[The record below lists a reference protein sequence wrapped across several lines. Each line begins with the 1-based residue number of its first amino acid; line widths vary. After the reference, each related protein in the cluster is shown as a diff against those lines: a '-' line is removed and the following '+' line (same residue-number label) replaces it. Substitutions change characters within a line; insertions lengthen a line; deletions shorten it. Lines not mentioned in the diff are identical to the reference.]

1 MRVPPQAKPR
11 CSPCTLSPVALLPTG
26 LIPYSPTMDITDGK
40 SNEPPSNAE
49 AGQTIERLYQRRDHV
64 PASGPR
70 AINSRSF
77 QSVAAVLSTAR
88 ELFAVVSKTDLRSL
102 SNKELRLLI
111 AATDQF
117 MQYLQR
123 LILEASEELFH
134 RLSARELDEKHV
146 GTAVHL
152 LTDTLQLSV
161 AETCL
166 LNKLA
171 RPP

>member
-1 MRVPPQAKPR
+1 M
-11 CSPCTLSPVALLPTG
+11 
-26 LIPYSPTMDITDGK
+26 
-40 SNEPPSNAE
+40 
-49 AGQTIERLYQRRDHV
+49 
-64 PASGPR
+64 
-70 AINSRSF
+70 
-77 QSVAAVLSTAR
+77 
-88 ELFAVVSKTDLRSL
+88 VSKTDPRSL

>member
-1 MRVPPQAKPR
+1 M
-11 CSPCTLSPVALLPTG
+11 
-26 LIPYSPTMDITDGK
+26 
-40 SNEPPSNAE
+40 
-49 AGQTIERLYQRRDHV
+49 
-64 PASGPR
+64 
-70 AINSRSF
+70 
-77 QSVAAVLSTAR
+77 
-88 ELFAVVSKTDLRSL
+88 VSKTDLRSL
-102 SNKELRLLI
+102 SYKELRLLI

-117 MQYLQR
+117 RQYLQS

>member
-1 MRVPPQAKPR
+1 M
-11 CSPCTLSPVALLPTG
+11 
-26 LIPYSPTMDITDGK
+26 
-40 SNEPPSNAE
+40 
-49 AGQTIERLYQRRDHV
+49 
-64 PASGPR
+64 
-70 AINSRSF
+70 
-77 QSVAAVLSTAR
+77 
-88 ELFAVVSKTDLRSL
+88 
-102 SNKELRLLI
+102 
-111 AATDQF
+111 
-117 MQYLQR
+117 
-123 LILEASEELFH
+123 EASEELFH

>member
-1 MRVPPQAKPR
+1 M
-11 CSPCTLSPVALLPTG
+11 
-26 LIPYSPTMDITDGK
+26 
-40 SNEPPSNAE
+40 
-49 AGQTIERLYQRRDHV
+49 
-64 PASGPR
+64 
-70 AINSRSF
+70 
-77 QSVAAVLSTAR
+77 
-88 ELFAVVSKTDLRSL
+88 VSKTDLRSL

>member
-1 MRVPPQAKPR
+1 M
-11 CSPCTLSPVALLPTG
+11 
-26 LIPYSPTMDITDGK
+26 
-40 SNEPPSNAE
+40 
-49 AGQTIERLYQRRDHV
+49 
-64 PASGPR
+64 
-70 AINSRSF
+70 
-77 QSVAAVLSTAR
+77 
-88 ELFAVVSKTDLRSL
+88 VSKTDLRSL

-166 LNKLA
+166 LKKLA
-171 RPP
+171 RAP